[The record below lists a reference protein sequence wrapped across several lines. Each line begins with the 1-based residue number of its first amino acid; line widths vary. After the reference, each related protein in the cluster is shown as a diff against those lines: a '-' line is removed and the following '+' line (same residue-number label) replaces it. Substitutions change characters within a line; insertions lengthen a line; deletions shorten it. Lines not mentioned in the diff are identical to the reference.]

1 MGVHFIRTVLKLNT
15 AFQST
20 TFNFKMKVLVVC
32 LVGAALV
39 GMGASTS
46 LEKVEG
52 ETGALTSLV
61 KVNWPPRTTA
71 KPTTTAKPST
81 TANVVEG
88 EEHGSMDLEVLGEGP
103 GAEGICKYAGHVADS
118 HRCSCTH
125 FYGVRC
131 PC

>member
-39 GMGASTS
+39 GMGAATS

-52 ETGALTSLV
+52 ETGASYPTA
-61 KVNWPPRTTA
+61 PYTTTIPHYYPTA
-71 KPTTTAKPST
+71 PYTTTTPHYPYPTTTGRYP
-81 TANVVEG
+81 
-88 EEHGSMDLEVLGEGP
+88 
-103 GAEGICKYAGHVADS
+103 CKYAGHLANANICAYTC
-118 HRCSCTH
+118 R
-125 FYGVRC
+125 R
-131 PC
+131 